1 MDDIAG
7 KIAELLGSPEGL
19 EKIKG
24 LSGLLGQ
31 SLQANAPMPVHAPA
45 PAPEVSSSPLGN
57 DTLQTVMKLA
67 PLLSS
72 LRQEDESTRLLN
84 ALRPML
90 GPERRKRLD
99 ESSKMLQMMKLL
111 PLLKNQGI
119 F

>member
-31 SLQANAPMPVHAPA
+31 SLPAASPPPVPEPA
-45 PAPEVSSSPLGN
+45 QEPSAAFPFPA
-57 DTLQTVMKLA
+57 DTLQAVMKIA

-72 LRQEDESTRLLN
+72 LKQDDESTRLCRRCARCSVPN
-84 ALRPML
+84 GAKSWTNRP
-90 GPERRKRLD
+90 KC
-99 ESSKMLQMMKLL
+99 SK
-111 PLLKNQGI
+111 
-119 F
+119 

>member
-31 SLQANAPMPVHAPA
+31 SLPA
-45 PAPEVSSSPLGN
+45 ASPPPAPEPAQEPSAAFPFPA
-57 DTLQTVMKLA
+57 DTLQAVMKIA

-72 LRQEDESTRLLN
+72 LKQDDESTRLLQ
-84 ALRPML
+84 ALRPLL
-90 GPERRKRLD
+90 GPERRKKLD
-99 ESSKMLQMMKLL
+99 ESAKMLQMIRLL
-111 PLLKNQGI
+111 PLLKSQGI